1 MSTHTKAHLA
11 LLGTNL
17 FFAINYNA
25 IKYFTIHHLIGPYG
39 LNFIRVG
46 VCVILFWILF
56 LFKPIKNRISM
67 KELWIIALCAVAAIA
82 FNQMLFIKGL
92 SYTSPIHASLLTLLT
107 PILITLLASILLHEK
122 WSGTKITG
130 LLLALC
136 GASLLLSGKKSIVG
150 QHILLG
156 DLLILSSSVAYTAYF
171 LLVKPLM
178 KAHSPV
184 MITRMIF
191 TFGAFMIWPI
201 SAHEFSVIPW
211 GDFGLIEW
219 LLLAM
224 IVVPGTFLAYLF
236 NLYGIQ
242 KLSTSTAG
250 VYIYTQP
257 LFAGVL
263 SMLFLGEQLTALKIA
278 ATGLIFTGLYLSGRT
293 FKKLHTP

>member
-1 MSTHTKAHLA
+1 
-11 LLGTNL
+11 
-17 FFAINYNA
+17 
-25 IKYFTIHHLIGPYG
+25 
-39 LNFIRVG
+39 
-46 VCVILFWILF
+46 
-56 LFKPIKNRISM
+56 M